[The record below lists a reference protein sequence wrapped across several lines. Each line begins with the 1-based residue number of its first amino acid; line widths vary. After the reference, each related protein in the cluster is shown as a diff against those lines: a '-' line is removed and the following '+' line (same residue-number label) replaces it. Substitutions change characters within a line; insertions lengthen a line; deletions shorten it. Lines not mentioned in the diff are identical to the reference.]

1 MCSSDLY
8 FVKTFA
14 NSYLMMQNSNNGY
27 LLKQDNTF
35 TKITNDYIASAVVMN
50 GGGNYSEGTTVT
62 FSAPT
67 SGTTATGKV
76 TVTEGVV
83 EIRKATVAMAM
94 SVNKLNTAIAAL
106 TAVAAAGI
114 IAGIIFLASAFL
126 FIRAK
131 KAVKV
136 EKEAEEIASE
146 DQAADGK
153 K

>member
-1 MCSSDLY
+1 MLFRSATDIVSVTPPAYKQSQGLAEFDNKLIAMIDNTVYQVNPSTYAVTTIGSTSVSNKQSY

-83 EIRKATVAMAM
+83 TAIV
-94 SVNKLNTAIAAL
+94 KLN
-106 TAVAAAGI
+106 
-114 IAGIIFLASAFL
+114 S
-126 FIRAK
+126 
-131 KAVKV
+131 
-136 EKEAEEIASE
+136 
-146 DQAADGK
+146 
-153 K
+153 